1 MASYQGPSRIPP
13 GTSYRSPSG
22 NASFR
27 RGYEAAEHCV
37 EDHPASSVGVAF
49 GAGLGIGLCIGLALK
64 AAINERHASHRSTTE
79 RLGRQV
85 LDALTSVLPE
95 SLGNRIAR

>member
-1 MASYQGPSRIPP
+1 MANYQGSSRIPHEQ
-13 GTSYRSPSG
+13 RVSG
-22 NASFR
+22 NEVLTRSV
-27 RGYEAAEHCV
+27 EAAERCI
-37 EDHPASSVGVAF
+37 EDHPASSVGIAF

-64 AAINERHASHRSTTE
+64 AAVVERRESHRGITE

-95 SLGNRIAR
+95 SLVRR

>member
-1 MASYQGPSRIPP
+1 MANYQGSSRIPNE
-13 GTSYRSPSG
+13 RHASG
-22 NASFR
+22 NEVLSRSFDTAQR
-27 RGYEAAEHCV
+27 CV
-37 EDHPASSVGVAF
+37 EDHPASSVGIAF

-64 AAINERHASHRSTTE
+64 AAVIDRRESHRGITE

-95 SLGNRIAR
+95 SLMRR